1 MIFMQTFDV
10 ILKNRC
16 KVTIIFV
23 YIQIFSYLCNVFIK
37 KIIFYLIR
45 MKNLLRKF
53 AYSSVRIWPVSIAI
67 FAMVSCTTQTAPMS
81 LHWEMGANDVEP
93 GICELYL
100 TMTNESDKPIT
111 KEGWTLYFNYMSLH
125 PIFTKGE
132 QIKQTEL
139 QASYHSIE
147 PTNDFETLLPDSS
160 RTFKL
165 RFRGNAIR
173 ETSRPEGFFLV
184 KTPSTLFQGGKM
196 RKGKPVSIPCTYAP
210 FTRPEQMKRGI
221 VTWEKTPYADGA
233 YVYDYVEGILGNGTA
248 SPTGGMLSKQQDA
261 LRATSKEVGPLLPQP
276 KKVEY
281 ADGVCEVAK
290 AEIVVRTDANM
301 VAEGYTMIITPERI
315 TIESSD
321 EAGVYYAKQTLKQW
335 GEVVPCGRVTDYPD
349 LHHRGIMLDVVR
361 NYYPVDSIYRVLD
374 MMAYHKLNVLHFH
387 LSDDEAWRLEIPGL
401 PQLTDIGSKRGYTID
416 ESECLLPM
424 YCGGWDPNAPTT
436 ANGYITR
443 EKYIELLKYAKDRH
457 IRVIPEI
464 DMPGHMRACKKA
476 MGDLLTDSA
485 FDARVYKSAQNY
497 TDNVIDVTKPYA
509 VEFIDHVV
517 TEIVKMHEE
526 AGHPLTIFNIGGDEV
541 PKGALTKEEHQAFI
555 DEVLAILN
563 RYNLQP
569 MGWEEITHFCPA
581 ESKAICYSW
590 LNSNTKPLEMAE
602 AGYPVVLANANRLY
616 FDFAYC
622 NHHEEK
628 GLNWGGYTDEYRSFD
643 WEPLIHPNVIGMNA
657 QLWGEVIRSFSQVE
671 WQIYPKIYGLAERA
685 WNNRSA
691 LTLSEYNRLV
701 YEVFIPQLAASG
713 RNFHIQQPGVKQV
726 KVDNPQLQLD
736 DSHVLLAMNKVM
748 EGGELLYCLDDG
760 EWRVYNNITA
770 VPADTKVVKA
780 KVRYL
785 GKESNTTWLWLQDQY
800 EVNTA
805 AQEKNTGATF

>member
-1 MIFMQTFDV
+1 M
-10 ILKNRC
+10 
-16 KVTIIFV
+16 
-23 YIQIFSYLCNVFIK
+23 
-37 KIIFYLIR
+37 
-45 MKNLLRKF
+45 
-53 AYSSVRIWPVSIAI
+53 SI
-67 FAMVSCTTQTAPMS
+67 
-81 LHWEMGANDVEP
+81 HWEMGQNDIQP
-93 GICELYL
+93 GICELYY
-100 TMTNESDKPIT
+100 TITNLSDEPIT
-111 KEGWTLYFNYMSLH
+111 NEGWTLYFNYMSLH
-125 PIFTKGE
+125 PIYTEGD
-132 QIKQTEL
+132 QILQTEL
-139 QASYHSIE
+139 QASYHSIT
-147 PTNDFETLLPDSS
+147 PTADFQPLMPDSS

-165 RFRGNAIR
+165 RFKGNAIR
-173 ETSRPEGFFLV
+173 QTSRPEGFFLV
-184 KTPSTLFQGGKM
+184 KGKCKNGKV
-196 RKGKPVSIPCTYAP
+196 KGEKPISIPCTYTP

-221 VTWEKTPYADGA
+221 VTWEKTPYADGP
-233 YVYDYVEGILGNGTA
+233 YVYDYVQNILSGEE
-248 SPTGGMLSKQQDA
+248 KFVQ
-261 LRATSKEVGPLLPQP
+261 PLLPQP
-276 KKVEY
+276 KKMEY
-281 ADGVCEVAK
+281 TDGVCEVAK

-301 VAEGYTMIITPERI
+301 VSEGYTMIITPTTI
-315 TIESSD
+315 TIEASD
-321 EAGVYYAKQTLKQW
+321 EAGIFYAKQTLKQW
-335 GEVVPCGRVTDYPD
+335 GELVPCGRVTDYPD

-361 NYYPVDSIYRVLD
+361 NYYPVDSIYRILD
-374 MMAYHKLNVLHFH
+374 IMAYHKLNVLHFH

-401 PQLTDIGSKRGYTID
+401 PQLTDIGSKRGYTVD

-443 EKYIELLKYAKDRH
+443 EKYIELLRYAGTLH

-476 MGDLLTDSA
+476 MGNLLTDSA

-509 VEFIDHVV
+509 IEFIDHVV

-590 LNSNTKPLEMAE
+590 LNSDTKPLEMAE

-657 QLWGEVIRSFSQVE
+657 QLWGEVIRSFNQVE

-691 LTLSEYNRLV
+691 LTLSEYNHLV
-701 YEVFIPQLAASG
+701 YEVFVPQLSASG
-713 RNFHIQQPGVKQV
+713 RNFHIQQPGIKVV
-726 KVDNPQLQLD
+726 EVDNPQLQLD
-736 DSHVLLAMNKVM
+736 DSHVLVKMNKVM
-748 EGGELLYCLDDG
+748 QGGEILYCLDDG
-760 EWRVYNNITA
+760 EWRVYNNTTA
-770 VPADTKVVKA
+770 VHADTKIVKA

-785 GKESNTTWLWLQDQY
+785 GKESNNTWLWLQDQY
-800 EVNTA
+800 QVDAT

>member
-1 MIFMQTFDV
+1 M
-10 ILKNRC
+10 
-16 KVTIIFV
+16 
-23 YIQIFSYLCNVFIK
+23 
-37 KIIFYLIR
+37 
-45 MKNLLRKF
+45 
-53 AYSSVRIWPVSIAI
+53 SI
-67 FAMVSCTTQTAPMS
+67 
-81 LHWEMGANDVEP
+81 HWEMGKNDVTP
-93 GICELYL
+93 GVCELNY
-100 TMTNESDKPIT
+100 TITNLSDKPIT
-111 KEGWTLYFNYMSLH
+111 NEGWTLYFNYMSLH
-125 PIFTKGE
+125 PIYTEGD
-132 QIKQTEL
+132 QILQTEL
-139 QASYHSIE
+139 QASYHSIT
-147 PTNDFETLLPDSS
+147 PTADFQPLMPDSS

-165 RFRGNAIR
+165 RFKGNVIR
-173 ETSRPEGFFLV
+173 QTSRPEGFFLV
-184 KTPSTLFQGGKM
+184 K
-196 RKGKPVSIPCTYAP
+196 RKNGKPISIPCTYAP
-210 FTRPEQMKRGI
+210 FTRQEQMQRGI
-221 VTWEKTPYADGA
+221 VTWEKTPYADGP
-233 YVYDYVEGILGNGTA
+233 YVYDYVENILGDEQFSERPAGY
-248 SPTGGMLSKQQDA
+248 SLKKRDVQ
-261 LRATSKEVGPLLPQP
+261 PLLPQP
-276 KKVEY
+276 KQVTY

-301 VAEGYTMIITPERI
+301 VAEGYTMIIAPERI
-315 TIESSD
+315 TIEASD
-321 EAGVYYAKQTLKQW
+321 EAGVYYAKQTLQQW
-335 GEVVPCGRVTDYPD
+335 GEMVPCGRVTDYPD

-361 NYYPVDSIYRVLD
+361 NYYPVDSIYRILD
-374 MMAYHKLNVLHFH
+374 IMAYHKLNVLHFH

-401 PQLTDIGSKRGYTID
+401 PQLTDIGSKRGYTVD

-443 EKYIELLKYAKDRH
+443 EKYIELLRYASERH

-476 MGDLLTDSA
+476 MGNLLTDSA

-541 PKGALTKEEHQAFI
+541 PRGALTKEEHQAFI

-657 QLWGEVIRSFSQVE
+657 QLWAEVLRSFSQVE

-685 WNNRSA
+685 WNNRST
-691 LTLSEYNRLV
+691 LTLSEYNHLV
-701 YEVFIPQLAASG
+701 YEVFVPQLAASG
-713 RNFHIQQPGVKQV
+713 RNFHIQQPGIKVV
-726 KVDNPQLQLD
+726 EVDNPQLQLD
-736 DSHVLLAMNKVM
+736 DSHVLLKMNKVM
-748 EGGELLYCLDDG
+748 QGGEILYCLDDG
-760 EWRVYNNITA
+760 EWRVYNNTTA
-770 VPADTKVVKA
+770 VPADTKIVKA

-785 GKESNTTWLWLQDQY
+785 GKESNTTWLWLQDQHQ
-800 EVNTA
+800 VDAT

>member
-1 MIFMQTFDV
+1 M
-10 ILKNRC
+10 
-16 KVTIIFV
+16 
-23 YIQIFSYLCNVFIK
+23 
-37 KIIFYLIR
+37 
-45 MKNLLRKF
+45 
-53 AYSSVRIWPVSIAI
+53 SI
-67 FAMVSCTTQTAPMS
+67 
-81 LHWEMGANDVEP
+81 HWEMGQNDVQP
-93 GICELYL
+93 GICELYY
-100 TMTNESDKPIT
+100 TITNLSDEPIT
-111 KEGWTLYFNYMSLH
+111 NEGWTLYFNYMSLH
-125 PIFTKGE
+125 PIYTEGD
-132 QIKQTEL
+132 QILQTEL
-139 QASYHSIE
+139 QASYHSIA
-147 PTNDFETLLPDSS
+147 PTADFQPLMPDSS

-165 RFRGNAIR
+165 RFKGNVIR
-173 ETSRPEGFFLV
+173 QTSRPEGFFLV
-184 KTPSTLFQGGKM
+184 KGKCKNGKVKGGK
-196 RKGKPVSIPCTYAP
+196 PISIPCTYAP

-233 YVYDYVEGILGNGTA
+233 YVYDYVENILSGEE
-248 SPTGGMLSKQQDA
+248 KFVQ
-261 LRATSKEVGPLLPQP
+261 PLLPQP
-276 KKVEY
+276 KKMEY
-281 ADGVCEVAK
+281 TDGVCEVAK

-301 VAEGYTMIITPERI
+301 VSEGYTMIITPTTI
-315 TIESSD
+315 TIEASD
-321 EAGVYYAKQTLKQW
+321 EAGIFYAKKTLKQW
-335 GEVVPCGRVTDYPD
+335 GELVPCGRVTDYPD

-361 NYYPVDSIYRVLD
+361 NYYPVDSIYRILD
-374 MMAYHKLNVLHFH
+374 IMAYHKLNVLHFH

-401 PQLTDIGSKRGYTID
+401 PQLTDIGSKRGYTVD

-443 EKYIELLKYAKDRH
+443 EKYIELLRYAGARH

-476 MGDLLTDSA
+476 MGNLLTDSA

-509 VEFIDHVV
+509 IEFIDHVV

-526 AGHPLTIFNIGGDEV
+526 AGHSLTIFNIGGDEV

-590 LNSNTKPLEMAE
+590 LNSDTKPLEMAE

-657 QLWGEVIRSFSQVE
+657 QLWGEVIRSFNQVE

-691 LTLSEYNRLV
+691 LTLSEYNHLV
-701 YEVFIPQLAASG
+701 YEVFVPQLSASG
-713 RNFHIQQPGVKQV
+713 RNFHIQQPGIKVV
-726 KVDNPQLQLD
+726 EVDNPQLQLD
-736 DSHVLLAMNKVM
+736 DSHVLIKMNKVM
-748 EGGELLYCLDDG
+748 QGGEILYCLDDG
-760 EWRVYNNITA
+760 EWRAYNNTTA
-770 VPADTKVVKA
+770 VPADTKIVKA

-785 GKESNTTWLWLQDQY
+785 GKESNTTWLWLQDQHQ
-800 EVNTA
+800 VDAT

>member
-1 MIFMQTFDV
+1 MKQRIHYLFFVCLTLSMI
-10 ILKNRC
+10 
-16 KVTIIFV
+16 
-23 YIQIFSYLCNVFIK
+23 
-37 KIIFYLIR
+37 
-45 MKNLLRKF
+45 
-53 AYSSVRIWPVSIAI
+53 A
-67 FAMVSCTTQTAPMS
+67 CTSTPPMS
-81 LHWEMGANDVEP
+81 LHWEMGKNDVTP
-93 GICELYL
+93 GVCELYY
-100 TMTNESDKPIT
+100 TITNLSDEPIT
-111 KEGWTLYFNYMSLH
+111 NEGWTLYFNYMSLH
-125 PIFTKGE
+125 PIYTEGD
-132 QIKQTEL
+132 QLLQTEL
-139 QASYHSIE
+139 QASYHSIT
-147 PTNDFETLLPDSS
+147 PTADFQPLMPDSS

-165 RFRGNAIR
+165 RFKGNVIR
-173 ETSRPEGFFLV
+173 QTSRPEGFFLV
-184 KTPSTLFQGGKM
+184 KEKEKNGKVKTETPI
-196 RKGKPVSIPCTYAP
+196 SIPCTYAP

-233 YVYDYVEGILGNGTA
+233 YVYDYVERVSATNDTSSYVVPVLPHPRHCWIKKGTCDI
-248 SPTGGMLSKQQDA
+248 SK
-261 LRATSKEVGPLLPQP
+261 ATIMEDVKADLPS
-276 KKVEY
+276 
-281 ADGVCEVAK
+281 
-290 AEIVVRTDANM
+290 
-301 VAEGYTMIITPERI
+301 EGYFMQLKSNAIYI
-315 TIESSD
+315 SAADS
-321 EAGVYYAKQTLKQW
+321 AGLFYAHQTLKQLP
-335 GEVVPCGRVTDYPD
+335 EVIQCMEIVDFPD
-349 LHHRGIMLDVVR
+349 LHHRALMLDIAR
-361 NYYPVDSIYRVLD
+361 NYYAVDSICRVLD
-374 MMAYHKLNVLHFH
+374 VMAQYKLNVLHLH

-401 PQLTDIGSKRGYTID
+401 PQLTDIGSKRGYTVD

-443 EKYIELLKYAKDRH
+443 KKYIELLRYAGARH

-476 MGDLLTDSA
+476 MGNLLTDST

-517 TEIVKMHEE
+517 TEIVKMYKE

-555 DEVLAILN
+555 DAVLEILN

-590 LNSNTKPLEMAE
+590 LNSDTKPLEMAK

-643 WEPLIHPNVIGMNA
+643 WEPAQHENIIGMSA
-657 QLWGEVIRSFSQVE
+657 QLWSEVIRSFSQVE
-671 WQIYPKIYGLAERA
+671 WQLYPKIFGLVERSWSA
-685 WNNRSA
+685 SYKSSGTLLDYNHRSQ
-691 LTLSEYNRLV
+691 LSLGDYNHLV
-701 YEVFIPQLAASG
+701 YNVHLPRLAADG
-713 RNFHIQQPGVKQV
+713 HNFHIQQPGIKVV
-726 KVDNPQLQLD
+726 EVDNPQLQLD
-736 DSHVLLAMNKVM
+736 DSHVLVKMNKVM
-748 EGGELLYCLDDG
+748 QGGEILYCLDDG
-760 EWRVYNNITA
+760 EWRIYNNTTA
-770 VPADTKVVKA
+770 VPADTKIVKA

-785 GKESNTTWLWLQDQY
+785 GKESNTTWLWLQDQHH
-800 EVNTA
+800 VDAT

>member
-1 MIFMQTFDV
+1 M
-10 ILKNRC
+10 
-16 KVTIIFV
+16 
-23 YIQIFSYLCNVFIK
+23 
-37 KIIFYLIR
+37 
-45 MKNLLRKF
+45 
-53 AYSSVRIWPVSIAI
+53 SI
-67 FAMVSCTTQTAPMS
+67 
-81 LHWEMGANDVEP
+81 HWEMGQNDVQP
-93 GICELYL
+93 GICELYY
-100 TMTNESDKPIT
+100 TITNLSDEPIT
-111 KEGWTLYFNYMSLH
+111 NEGWTLYFNYMSLH
-125 PIFTKGE
+125 PIYTEGD
-132 QIKQTEL
+132 QILQTEL
-139 QASYHSIE
+139 QASYHSIT
-147 PTNDFETLLPDSS
+147 PTADFQPLMPDSS

-165 RFRGNAIR
+165 RFKGNAIR
-173 ETSRPEGFFLV
+173 QTSRPEGFFLV
-184 KTPSTLFQGGKM
+184 KGKCKNGKVKGGK
-196 RKGKPVSIPCTYAP
+196 PISIPCTYAP

-221 VTWEKTPYADGA
+221 VTWEKKPYADGA
-233 YVYDYVEGILGNGTA
+233 YVYDYVENILSA
-248 SPTGGMLSKQQDA
+248 PTTKTVQ
-261 LRATSKEVGPLLPQP
+261 PLLPQP
-276 KKVEY
+276 KQINYTE
-281 ADGVCEVAK
+281 GTCEVAK
-290 AEIVVRTDANM
+290 AQLITRTDANM
-301 VAEGYTMIITPERI
+301 VSEGYTIIITPTTI
-315 TIESSD
+315 TIEASD
-321 EAGVYYAKQTLKQW
+321 EAGIFYAKQTLKQW
-335 GEVVPCGRVTDYPD
+335 GELVPCGRVTDYPD

-361 NYYPVDSIYRVLD
+361 NYYPVDSIYRILD
-374 MMAYHKLNVLHFH
+374 IMAYHKLNVLHFH

-401 PQLTDIGSKRGYTID
+401 PQLTDIGSKRGYTVD

-443 EKYIELLKYAKDRH
+443 EKYIELLRYAGARH

-476 MGDLLTDSA
+476 MGNLLTDSA

-509 VEFIDHVV
+509 IEFIDHVV

-526 AGHPLTIFNIGGDEV
+526 AEHPLTIFNIGGDEV

-590 LNSNTKPLEMAE
+590 LNSDTKPLEMAE

-691 LTLSEYNRLV
+691 LTLSEYNHLV
-701 YEVFIPQLAASG
+701 YEVFVPQLSASG
-713 RNFHIQQPGVKQV
+713 RNFHIQQPGIKVV
-726 KVDNPQLQLD
+726 EVDNLQLQLD
-736 DSHVLLAMNKVM
+736 DNHVLVKMNKVM
-748 EGGELLYCLDDG
+748 QGGEILYCLDDG
-760 EWRVYNNITA
+760 EWRAYINTTA

-785 GKESNTTWLWLQDQY
+785 GKESNTTWLWLQDQHQ
-800 EVNTA
+800 VDAT